1 MKKVL
6 ASLGVILLVAILGVA
21 VVFAYGSYKD
31 LELKK
36 EEAKVA
42 DQKKN
47 DNGNKTSEK
56 EQQNQTSTVTT
67 QQDNHTNEASNEKAK
82 KLEDAYNINS
92 NESQILSNEI
102 DKADTDGDG
111 VITTKEMTPT
121 LQQFAEEGK
130 FQPAG
135 GGATASEDSV
145 GQEQPKYTAE
155 DAKNMT
161 DDEFLAAYKEGMTED
176 QAAAVDEATE
186 GSEDYVDFLRGQVE
200 ARANGQG
207 GNY

>member
-92 NESQILSNEI
+92 NEAQILSNEI

-135 GGATASEDSV
+135 GGATASEDSA

>member
-42 DQKKN
+42 NQKKN

-92 NESQILSNEI
+92 NEAQILSNEI

-135 GGATASEDSV
+135 GGATASEDST

>member
-135 GGATASEDSV
+135 GGATASEDSA

>member
-36 EEAKVA
+36 EEAKVV

-92 NESQILSNEI
+92 NEAQILSNEI

-135 GGATASEDSV
+135 GGATASEDSA

>member
-1 MKKVL
+1 MKKIF
-6 ASLGVILLVAILGVA
+6 ASLGVILLVATLGVA

-47 DNGNKTSEK
+47 DNGNTTSEK

-92 NESQILSNEI
+92 NEAQILSNEI

-135 GGATASEDSV
+135 GGTTAPNDIEENNNSNEIDTSRDPRTKEQLEAELNSESEVKSPNEPGSTSREITPETDPDIF
-145 GQEQPKYTAE
+145 QLE
-155 DAKNMT
+155 D
-161 DDEFLAAYKEGMTED
+161 
-176 QAAAVDEATE
+176 
-186 GSEDYVDFLRGQVE
+186 
-200 ARANGQG
+200 
-207 GNY
+207 

>member
-1 MKKVL
+1 LKKVL

-92 NESQILSNEI
+92 NEAQILSNEI

-135 GGATASEDSV
+135 GGATASEDSA

>member
-1 MKKVL
+1 MK
-6 ASLGVILLVAILGVA
+6 
-21 VVFAYGSYKD
+21 
-31 LELKK
+31 
-36 EEAKVA
+36 
-42 DQKKN
+42 Q
-47 DNGNKTSEK
+47 
-56 EQQNQTSTVTT
+56 VT
-67 QQDNHTNEASNEKAK
+67 K

-92 NESQILSNEI
+92 NEAQILSNEI

-135 GGATASEDSV
+135 GGATASEDSA

>member
-1 MKKVL
+1 M
-6 ASLGVILLVAILGVA
+6 GVILLVAILGVA

-92 NESQILSNEI
+92 NEAQILSNEI

-135 GGATASEDSV
+135 GGATASEDSA